1 MKIKNNYHK
10 TLSFSEGD
18 WSFSI
23 GPGEVKDVNEKEGR
37 LLLVNPWIKEVF
49 PETAE
54 KKISALKGRAKIK
67 KEI

>member
-1 MKIKNNYHK
+1 
-10 TLSFSEGD
+10 
-18 WSFSI
+18 
-23 GPGEVKDVNEKEGR
+23 VKDVNEKEGR